1 MTDSSRDRPARI
13 EDITD
18 AATAMPDVVRA
29 ETNGRPSYSVD
40 GKVFVFHRE
49 PRKDAFDPE
58 TGERY
63 DDVIAFYVADLDTK
77 DALVNDEGTPWFTT
91 PHWNGYRAVLLR
103 GSPGSAS
110 ARRRPGSTAGPAE
123 HAGAGAGY
131 RRGRTTRSRGRR

>member
-1 MTDSSRDRPARI
+1 VTDSSRDRPARI

-103 GSPGSAS
+103 GSRIGELTRDELVEQVQEAWL
-110 ARRRPGSTAGPAE
+110 ARVGKRKAKAWLDSRPG
-123 HAGAGAGY
+123 
-131 RRGRTTRSRGRR
+131 

>member
-1 MTDSSRDRPARI
+1 M
-13 EDITD
+13 
-18 AATAMPDVVRA
+18 AMPDVERR
-29 ETNGRPSYSVD
+29 ESDGRPSYAVD

-49 PRKDAFDPE
+49 PRPDAVDPG

-103 GSPGSAS
+103 VSRIGELTRDELVEQVQDAWL
-110 ARRRPGSTAGPAE
+110 ARVGKRKAKAWLESRPS
-123 HAGAGAGY
+123 
-131 RRGRTTRSRGRR
+131 